1 MKAYLIVTLS
11 IIQISLVNGQT
22 FSECSERYDLQFKKL
37 QTQVRLNQLDKRGSD
52 SVIFLLEKELE
63 DCIIGKEL
71 PDINLVAR
79 SGKVYTNESLKGK
92 IVIFNFWSVSC
103 VPCLMEI
110 PVLNRLHQAYK
121 GNPDVIFISILYDN
135 EENLVKFTECGSTK
149 RRIAYEVVPDSRQLM
164 KSNFKL
170 VKAYPTNI
178 FVDREGKVFMIT
190 SGGVTDRSQEEG
202 LEEEFRYIIDKELSR
217 S

>member
-1 MKAYLIVTLS
+1 M
-11 IIQISLVNGQT
+11 
-22 FSECSERYDLQFKKL
+22 
-37 QTQVRLNQLDKRGSD
+37 
-52 SVIFLLEKELE
+52 IFLLEKELE

-71 PDINLVAR
+71 PDINLVGR

-92 IVIFNFWSVSC
+92 IVIFNFWSVSR

-121 GNPDVIFISILYDN
+121 DNPDVIFISILYDN
-135 EENLVKFTECGSTK
+135 EENLVKFTECGFTK

-164 KSNFKL
+164 KSTFKL

-178 FVDREGKVFMIT
+178 FVDREGKVFMTT